1 MKKKLTNEARLKKLI
16 ATNHPL
22 LNALLLERICKIME
36 ITEADIKENP
46 QDWERSIIHPSLLHD
61 LNKNVKEILEDWKA
75 TTEQDEQRYE
85 LKHS

>member
-1 MKKKLTNEARLKKLI
+1 
-16 ATNHPL
+16 
-22 LNALLLERICKIME
+22 ME